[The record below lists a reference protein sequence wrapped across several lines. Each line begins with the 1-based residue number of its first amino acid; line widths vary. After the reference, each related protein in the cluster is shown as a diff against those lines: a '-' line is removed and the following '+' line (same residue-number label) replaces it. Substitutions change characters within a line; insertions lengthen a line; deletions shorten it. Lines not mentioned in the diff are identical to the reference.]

1 MIHKDNFYR
10 FIEELV
16 FEAGYNE
23 PIEPEEEKLIENIKE
38 SANWLW
44 LSILRLNEINIRK
57 EYLTPTQ
64 LGKLLEPNISAQK
77 INKLLETYKL
87 QTKTPEGNWKPI
99 SIGLEFSI
107 ELEKGIYNSN
117 TLLWN
122 PEVLDYLDQ
131 LFIINE
137 L

>member
-1 MIHKDNFYR
+1 MRKDNFYR

-16 FEAGYNE
+16 YDAGFSE
-23 PIEPEEEKLIENIKE
+23 PVQPEEEILIEDIKE

-44 LSILRLNEINIRK
+44 LSVLRLNEINIRK

-64 LGKLLEPNISAQK
+64 LGLLLEPKISAQK
-77 INKLLETYKL
+77 INKLLEKHNL
-87 QTKTPEGNWKPI
+87 QIRDDNKTWQPI

-107 ELEKGIYNSN
+107 YLEKGIYNSKV
-117 TLLWN
+117 LLWS
-122 PEVLDYLDQ
+122 PEVLDYIDQ
-131 LFIINE
+131 ESLVNE